1 MVRLIIL
8 WKDEPTDREAFERH
22 YHEVHIPLA
31 KQMAGLRR
39 YTISQNGAPVRGEPY
54 FRVAELDWDDMLS
67 FREAVDSE
75 AGKATAADIA
85 FLARFSPDVQSMV
98 FELEDV

>member
-8 WKDEPTDREAFERH
+8 WKNEPTDRMAFERH

-31 KQMAGLRR
+31 KKMPGLRR
-39 YTISQNGAPVRGEPY
+39 YTISRNGAPVRGEPY
-54 FRVAELDWDDMLS
+54 FRVAELDWDDMIS

-75 AGKATAADIA
+75 AGKATAADVA
-85 FLARFSPDVQSMV
+85 FLATFSTNVQSMV
-98 FELEDV
+98 FELESV

>member
-8 WKDEPTDREAFERH
+8 WKNEPTDREAFELH
-22 YHEVHIPLA
+22 YDEVHIPLA

-39 YTISQNGAPVRGEPY
+39 FTISRSGAPVRGEPY
-54 FRVAELDWDDMLS
+54 FRVAELDWDDLLS
-67 FREAVDSE
+67 FREAIDSP
-75 AGKATAADIA
+75 AGKATAADVA
-85 FLARFSPDVQSMV
+85 VLARFSPDVQSMV